1 MNDRRKNM
9 TIYALLQLCDDTLR
23 GRIDIML
30 LSNVAGLPLKTEHK
44 YPIVSTMIAFDE
56 TERELFLQ
64 LQVSQMFVDSDDR
77 ILVKVEY

>member
-1 MNDRRKNM
+1 M

>member
-1 MNDRRKNM
+1 M

-23 GRIDIML
+23 GRIDVML

-64 LQVSQMFVDSDDR
+64 LRVSQMFVDSDDR

>member
-1 MNDRRKNM
+1 M

-56 TERELFLQ
+56 TERGLFLQ

-77 ILVKVEY
+77 ILVKLEY

>member
-1 MNDRRKNM
+1 M

-56 TERELFLQ
+56 TERDLFLQ

>member
-1 MNDRRKNM
+1 M

-64 LQVSQMFVDSDDR
+64 LQVSQMFVDADDR

>member
-1 MNDRRKNM
+1 M

-30 LSNVAGLPLKTEHK
+30 LSNVAGLLLKTEHK

>member
-1 MNDRRKNM
+1 M

-23 GRIDIML
+23 GRIDVML

>member
-1 MNDRRKNM
+1 M

-64 LQVSQMFVDSDDR
+64 LQVSQMFVESDDR